1 MRRAIAGGAHGALKR
16 SSRIRERKARRGRCR
31 GVLVRTVQ
39 GMALRWMGA
48 AMREAAKGFRRLK
61 AHKQLP
67 LLTQALAQS
76 TRRKPSP
83 RTSILLAPQRPHS
96 LHASDA
102 RFAFF
107 NISQA
112 GGDSM

>member
-1 MRRAIAGGAHGALKR
+1 
-16 SSRIRERKARRGRCR
+16 
-31 GVLVRTVQ
+31 
-39 GMALRWMGA
+39 MALRWTGA
-48 AMREAAKGFRRLK
+48 AMQEAAKGFKRLK

-67 LLTQALAQS
+67 LLKQALAQS

-107 NISQA
+107 NIRLDIPKRGMIRCNYTGLRRSVRA
-112 GGDSM
+112 RSK